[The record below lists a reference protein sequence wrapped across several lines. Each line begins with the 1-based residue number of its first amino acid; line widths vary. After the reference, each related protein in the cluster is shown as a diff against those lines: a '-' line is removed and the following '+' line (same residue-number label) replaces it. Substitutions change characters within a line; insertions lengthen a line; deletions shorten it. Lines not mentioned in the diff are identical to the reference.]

1 MEMKNYINYFT
12 VIIFF
17 VFVFTGDLY
26 SQQIPTLVYP
36 SNGGNTYIVNPMLS
50 WYNTSGE
57 MLTYHLQV
65 SLDSD
70 FTTTVADL
78 DNLSLTYYQ
87 LNDLDSGKTYY
98 WHVRSKLGGEYSP
111 YTGTWSFL
119 TPRKNTYIISASAGS
134 NGSIYP
140 EGDVGV
146 NQWGTKSFTI
156 TPDADYYV
164 SDVLVDGVSQGSI
177 TSYTFYGV
185 ISDHTI
191 EAKFNKSNYTI
202 TSSSGPNGSIDP
214 VGDVTVA
221 FNGSQTYDF
230 TPNTGYEID
239 NVLVDG
245 VSVGSP
251 ASYTFTNVDNNHTIY
266 VSFNL
271 IGYTITATAASGGS
285 ISPSGDVDVVSGED
299 QTFDISPEDGY
310 KISDVLVDGVSQGTI
325 SSYTFTDVVADH
337 TIDAQ
342 FVATTRYYVSVSGND
357 GNPGTETSPFATVAY
372 ALTVAT
378 AGDEIM
384 LLNDSFNEG
393 VTINKGITLLGSGS
407 STIPYLV
414 IESND
419 VVVRSLT
426 ISFNSAILP
435 PTNALLIA
443 YTRNNII
450 IEDVT
455 VIDNY
460 MLYASSGLVY
470 FSGCLFNGVGNL
482 NISGLD
488 VTSSCFG
495 LSITSSN
502 GITLTNVVS
511 SDNLMAGMMIYN
523 CTDFTFSNVSATGN
537 GNPSAIGSGLPIDYM
552 GAGFVFDQVSNGSL
566 NNLHASGNFGD
577 GLLICLSDELSFT
590 GGDFNNN
597 YYGIHLSS
605 INSLIFFL
613 SLVGSPLPPD
623 GTFQNISN
631 LSFTGNVD
639 IIQNSYCGIMLES
652 SATMIYGISTQ
663 VMAKI
668 SSPVFKGDFN
678 LVDNGLVTNPSLE
691 PCQMFIAGAIENPE
705 FNGLHFKS
713 TLPSFVNSILING
726 IDLSSLGGGFNNLQ
740 PSGIK
745 INNSSFI
752 NDAMDMILAGSIKY
766 IYEFWYGAINFP
778 ALGATEDINAQNNDF
793 MNAASFA
800 EIGNYIADQI
810 DISGL
815 GLVDYSGSNFGI
827 YKTIILESKLNVYK
841 GASYYLNVNIDC
853 KETPYYYLK
862 GVYTYDPAKLEY
874 LGYISNGLIND
885 AGWFLDVNNDA
896 TLGTVTFSGYGLTPI
911 YSDGSLFKLGFKVID
926 SNDGSASITGLDADF
941 MGNSISGEFSA
952 IDGIITYTDAP
963 GPIQDKGDVTLDAV
977 VTMDDF
983 FALLYHLA
991 GVTPLTDPQALINA
1005 DFNEDG
1011 IVDMDDLN
1019 EIYDFINGTS
1029 TASPVAGNGIVNI
1042 ADTQYDGTAS
1052 IELPIKIENAFAVK
1066 NVEVTFY
1073 FNKDLIDYKS
1083 FSLGNQVNNFVY
1095 AFESKPGQVKFIYN
1109 SNSYENGNLNP
1120 GSVALKFVNGV
1131 IPVGAT
1137 ITTSY
1142 RINNNNDVAGPS
1154 ISFGENGT
1162 TAVEQQ
1168 KEISI
1173 PKEFELSQ
1181 NYPNPFNPSTT
1192 ISFGLPVNS
1201 HTTLKVYDLLGREV
1215 VTLFEG
1221 ELNEGHHSIIWNG
1234 ENNYGMK
1241 VGSGT
1246 YIYRIVTGEKIFT
1259 RKMMLLK

>member
-1 MEMKNYINYFT
+1 MFFLFITAFT
-12 VIIFF
+12 NSIF
-17 VFVFTGDLY
+17 
-26 SQQIPTLVYP
+26 SQQVPILAYP
-36 SNGGNTYIVNPMLS
+36 PNGGNTYVVNPLLS
-50 WYNTSGE
+50 WYNTTGE
-57 MLTYHLQV
+57 NLTYHIQV
-65 SLDSD
+65 SLESD
-70 FTTTVADL
+70 FATTILNL
-78 DNLSLTYYQ
+78 DNLTYINLQ
-87 LNDLDSGKTYY
+87 LSPLDSGKTYY
-98 WHVRSKLGGEYSP
+98 WHVRSKLGTTYSP
-111 YTGTWSFL
+111 FTATWSFL
-119 TPRKNTYIISASAGS
+119 TPRKSNYVITASAGP

-140 EGDVGV
+140 EGAINV
-146 NQWGTKSFTI
+146 NQWATKSFTI
-156 TPDADYYV
+156 TAEEDYNVADV
-164 SDVLVDGVSQGSI
+164 IVDGVSVGSI
-177 TSYTFYGV
+177 ASYTFYTV
-185 ISDHTI
+185 NADHII

-202 TSSSGPNGSIDP
+202 TASSGPNGSITP
-214 VGDVTVA
+214 EGDVTVSY
-221 FNGSQTYDF
+221 NGSQTFDF
-230 TPNTGYEID
+230 TPDTGYEIND
-239 NVLVDG
+239 VLVDG
-245 VSVGSP
+245 VSVGNA
-251 ASYTFTNVDNNHTIY
+251 ASYTFSNVDNDHTIF
-266 VSFNL
+266 VSYNL

-310 KISDVLVDGVSQGTI
+310 KISDVLVDGVSQGAI

-337 TIDAQ
+337 MIDAQ
-342 FVATTRYYVSVSGND
+342 FIATTRYYVSVSGND
-357 GNPGTETSPFATVAY
+357 GNSGTETSPFATVAY

-419 VVVRSLT
+419 VVVKSLT

-537 GNPSAIGSGLPIDYM
+537 GNPSAIGSGLPIDYI
-552 GAGFVFDQVSNGSL
+552 GAGFIFDQVSNGSL
-566 NNLHASGNFGD
+566 NNLNASDNFGD

-652 SATMIYGISTQ
+652 SATMIYGISTP

-862 GVYTYDPAKLEY
+862 GVYTYDPTKLEY

-991 GVTPLTDPQALINA
+991 GVTSLTDPQALINA

-1019 EIYDFINGTS
+1019 ELYDFINGTS

-1052 IELPIKIENAFAVK
+1052 IELPIKIENAIAVK
-1066 NVEVTFY
+1066 SIEVTLDY
-1073 FNKDLIDYKS
+1073 NKDLIDYKS
-1083 FSLGNQVNNFVY
+1083 FVVEKQNSDFVY
-1095 AFESKPGQVKFIYN
+1095 AFETKPGQAKFIFS
-1109 SNSYENGNLNP
+1109 SNTVTNGNLYL
-1120 GSVALKFVNGV
+1120 GSIALKFVNDI
-1131 IPVGAT
+1131 IPVGSS
-1137 ITTSY
+1137 ISTSY
-1142 RINNNNDVAGPS
+1142 RINNNDDKTGPT
-1154 ISFGENGT
+1154 ISFSENGT
-1162 TAVEQQ
+1162 TAVEEKNE
-1168 KEISI
+1168 KEI
-1173 PKEFELSQ
+1173 PAEFELSQ

-1221 ELNEGHHSIIWNG
+1221 ELNEGRHSIIWNG

-1246 YIYRIVTGEKIFT
+1246 YIYRIVAGEKIFT